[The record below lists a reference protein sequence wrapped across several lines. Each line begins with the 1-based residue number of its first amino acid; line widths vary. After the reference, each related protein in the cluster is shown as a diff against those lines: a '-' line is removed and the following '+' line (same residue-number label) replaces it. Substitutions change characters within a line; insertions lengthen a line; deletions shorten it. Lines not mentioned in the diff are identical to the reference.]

1 MRRDSS
7 IEEKFL
13 NRGSCEIL
21 PERSAAVGGFPTSG
35 PERNDTHLYFWE
47 HVSSGTAFIPLQT
60 RVSNSFVNTLL
71 SRRSSSRFSKTRIP
85 QFLSTQRVSREYS
98 AEARLLHQLL
108 WRSRMVNQLRRS
120 TNRKV
125 FWTIGAHSGGL
136 LRDKPLGITNTA
148 TASLIVIGD
157 RLCRMRSSQQIAH
170 PSFGDLRLTNEGTSK
185 KFLVTLPRD
194 PVDLDSVL

>member
-1 MRRDSS
+1 
-7 IEEKFL
+7 
-13 NRGSCEIL
+13 
-21 PERSAAVGGFPTSG
+21 
-35 PERNDTHLYFWE
+35 
-47 HVSSGTAFIPLQT
+47 
-60 RVSNSFVNTLL
+60 
-71 SRRSSSRFSKTRIP
+71 
-85 QFLSTQRVSREYS
+85 
-98 AEARLLHQLL
+98 
-108 WRSRMVNQLRRS
+108 MVNQLRRS